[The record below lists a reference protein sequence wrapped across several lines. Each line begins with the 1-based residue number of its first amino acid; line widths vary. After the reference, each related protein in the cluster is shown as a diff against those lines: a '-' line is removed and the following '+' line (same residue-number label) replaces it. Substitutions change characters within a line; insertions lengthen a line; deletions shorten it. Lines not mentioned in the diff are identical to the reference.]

1 MPPPPPAHL
10 GALTSRRIIK
20 YKYTRYYLEWLQMAC
35 LERCIKWSWNLIF
48 GAEKE
53 NFSPLILS
61 LEVWIQRWVIPQHN
75 EVTGLWKIKIYLC
88 KNRSGS
94 DNMKQNLEIIF
105 NLHFWLSMKTSETA
119 GGVWDTTATGWEPL
133 SSPSEDP
140 NPLPGQSTWQVQP
153 IYVLIVRHPRCVPGC
168 WDLRATSSNTL
179 VQQGL
184 RLWVEDKLITC

>member
-105 NLHFWLSMKTSETA
+105 NLHFWLSMKNK
-119 GGVWDTTATGWEPL
+119 WDSWWCLGHNSHWLGATFLTVRGSK
-133 SSPSEDP
+133 SSSRTIH
-140 NPLPGQSTWQVQP
+140 LTGAA
-153 IYVLIVRHPRCVPGC
+153 
-168 WDLRATSSNTL
+168 DLRADCATSQVRS
-179 VQQGL
+179 
-184 RLWVEDKLITC
+184 RLLGFKSHFKQHVGSTGSASLSGG